1 MFSKSFLFFGKNDL
15 LNIRH
20 LLEKNDTLFSS
31 TSKFNTQKNHENLN
45 KSDENESSTLFGIP
59 TLLIIL
65 AGIFIMAILICIIIL
80 ICYYKNHFISKGK
93 GKENK
98 RKKGNNDKNI
108 ELSQTQKDDNCGHI
122 IISSF
127 K

>member
-65 AGIFIMAILICIIIL
+65 ACIFIMAILICIIIL
-80 ICYYKNHFISKGK
+80 MCYYKNRFRSK
-93 GKENK
+93 GKENEQ
-98 RKKGNNDKNI
+98 KKENNDKNI

>member
-1 MFSKSFLFFGKNDL
+1 MFSKSSLFFGKNDL
-15 LNIRH
+15 LNIRQ
-20 LLEKNDTLFSS
+20 LLEKNDTLFSK
-31 TSKFNTQKNHENLN
+31 TSKFNTHKNNENLN

-80 ICYYKNHFISKGK
+80 ICYYKNHFRSKGK
-93 GKENK
+93 EDERK
-98 RKKGNNDKNI
+98 RENNDKNI